1 MSGELQL
8 IMGPM
13 FSGKSSELLRRAR
26 RYQFARKSVVVL
38 KYVGAAGGGMPRSFE
53 NLRLSVYPPHPS
65 V

>member
-1 MSGELQL
+1 MAGYAGRSLRRSSLCTMSGELQL

-38 KYVGAAGGGMPRSFE
+38 K
-53 NLRLSVYPPHPS
+53 
-65 V
+65 

>member
-38 KYVGAAGGGMPRSFE
+38 KYVGAAGGRAP
-53 NLRLSVYPPHPS
+53 LL
-65 V
+65 